1 MYLIEARDVYKDY
14 VSSGVTVNALRGVT
28 IDVEY
33 GDFTAICGPSGSGK
47 STLLHL
53 AGCLDKPTSGSISVD
68 GDDILTMSKNRL
80 AILRRKKI
88 GFIFQ
93 SYNLIPV
100 LTAVENASFPLI
112 LLGMRDKEARELAA
126 AALNE
131 VGLAG
136 LESRRVQEMSGG
148 QQQRVAIARALVK
161 KPVLIL
167 ADEPTANLDS
177 KTGQEVLEIMLRLN
191 EDDKLTFLFS
201 THDSMVMRYA
211 KKTIRLRD
219 GRVVSGED

>member
-1 MYLIEARDVYKDY
+1 MYLIEAKDVYKDY
-14 VSSGVTVNALRGVT
+14 VTSGVTVNALRGVS
-28 IDVEY
+28 INVEL

-68 GDDILTMSKNRL
+68 GDDILTMSKNKL

-93 SYNLIPV
+93 AYNLIPV
-100 LTAVENASFPLI
+100 LTAVENASFPLV
-112 LLGMRDKEARELAA
+112 LLGMRDREARELAA

-136 LESRRVQEMSGG
+136 LENRRVQEMSGG

-161 KPVLIL
+161 RPVLIL

-201 THDSMVMRYA
+201 THDSMVMKYA

-219 GRVVSGED
+219 GKVVPGGE